1 MPKLVLILLIIQS
14 VRIGLLQVLLQ
25 INDKAMLYRSFL
37 LIPISILLYLCVRP
51 SLGSMG
57 LDAKQLDKRLKVVH
71 LIGSIIVIVLALLSP
86 SLWLEPSPVTI
97 ISVVESVLIYPV
109 FEELLFRGYVWGK
122 LEKRFEGRRFGG
134 IEIIALNSLLFGL
147 WHLGY
152 LDVIYMRTQVQL
164 TSTPFVTIM
173 FYKVL
178 TGMVFGVLTGVA
190 RWRLKSTYGSI
201 LVHSLLNIFGR

>member
-1 MPKLVLILLIIQS
+1 MPKIVLNLLIIQT
-14 VRIGLLQVLLQ
+14 VRIGMLQALLQ

-37 LIPISILLYLCVRP
+37 LIPIGILLFLSVRP
-51 SLGSMG
+51 SLGSLG
-57 LDAKQLDKRLKVVH
+57 LDIRQMGKRVKIVY
-71 LIGSIIVIVLALLSP
+71 LIGGIMVIMLALLSP
-86 SLWLEPSPVTI
+86 SLWLEPSPMTI
-97 ISVVESVLIYPV
+97 ISVVESVLIYPI

-122 LEKRFEGRRFGG
+122 LEKQFEGRRFGG

-164 TSTPFVTIM
+164 TSAPFVTIM

-201 LVHSLLNIFGR
+201 LVHSFLNIFGR